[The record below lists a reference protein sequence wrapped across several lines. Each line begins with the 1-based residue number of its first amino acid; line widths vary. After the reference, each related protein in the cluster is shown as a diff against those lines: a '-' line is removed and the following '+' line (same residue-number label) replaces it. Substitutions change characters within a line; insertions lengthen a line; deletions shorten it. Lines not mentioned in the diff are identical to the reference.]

1 VEDFSREHIRTVL
14 SLIIC
19 ILLSYALINASYSA
33 FSQELEERL
42 HTDWAIMN
50 YEVIPPMPLAGERS
64 RLQVSVGIA
73 AIIEPL
79 PQTVEVALKIDGV
92 QKGAYALTFEGDP
105 AQVLTIEVDWAA
117 VAGKHIF
124 EWIIDPLSKYDDP
137 DLENNYVAFDLE
149 IAPAAETESVA
160 TTVVVTETITTTQ
173 IEEVTVSEKCPEHPE
188 MGLITETVTRGET
201 TIMILETARTETLTE
216 TSHHPFTVTEKVT
229 ETMTTPVKEVEKYVD
244 YLLLGVFGGASALVA
259 GILGLMLGRRLFKKT
274 ELPPL
279 GKSEKLPEMA
289 IFSSTIYRLA
299 RKLDEGEWEAK
310 PGEYIPE
317 TGGIITV
324 DKEGNVAIVSDY
336 QCLYSSEINKRPL
349 AREDL
354 EKMDRRVLENLLDQL
369 KSTRETTEAM
379 ELELNDKQRQA
390 IEEVIRRM
398 EEELSRRKLIQ

>member
-1 VEDFSREHIRTVL
+1 ML
-14 SLIIC
+14 SLIPC

-42 HTDWAIMN
+42 HTDWAIVN

-92 QKGAYALTFEGDP
+92 QKGAYILTFEGDP

-117 VAGKHIF
+117 VAGKHLF

-173 IEEVTVSEKCPEHPE
+173 IEEATVPGKCPEHPE
-188 MGLITETVTRGET
+188 MGSITETVTRGET

-216 TSHHPFTVTEKVT
+216 ISHHPFTVTEKVT
-229 ETMTTPVKEVEKYVD
+229 ETMTTPVKEVEKIRG
-244 YLLLGVFGGASALVA
+244 LFAAWSFWRSFSLGCGDTGVNVWTQAL
-259 GILGLMLGRRLFKKT
+259 
-274 ELPPL
+274 
-279 GKSEKLPEMA
+279 
-289 IFSSTIYRLA
+289 
-299 RKLDEGEWEAK
+299 
-310 PGEYIPE
+310 
-317 TGGIITV
+317 
-324 DKEGNVAIVSDY
+324 
-336 QCLYSSEINKRPL
+336 Q
-349 AREDL
+349 ED
-354 EKMDRRVLENLLDQL
+354 
-369 KSTRETTEAM
+369 
-379 ELELNDKQRQA
+379 
-390 IEEVIRRM
+390 
-398 EEELSRRKLIQ
+398 